1 MDKISGRELIERLI
15 RDYFEFIPDKTV
27 ERAVKAETLLEVIE
41 AMISDEEVEK

>member
-1 MDKISGRELIERLI
+1 MEKISGRKLIEELI

-41 AMISDEEVEK
+41 TMILDEEVEK